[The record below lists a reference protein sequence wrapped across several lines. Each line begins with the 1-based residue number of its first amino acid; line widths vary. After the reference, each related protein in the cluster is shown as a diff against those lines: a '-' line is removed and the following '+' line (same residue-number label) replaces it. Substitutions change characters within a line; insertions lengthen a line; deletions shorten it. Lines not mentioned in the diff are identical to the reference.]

1 MKKTDSMNQ
10 QLTGSR
16 QHIENYQVIIIVVI
30 IREKKGI
37 NKLLIGRLKPAD
49 LPAAGSCPLSPGHD
63 PARF

>member
-30 IREKKGI
+30 IREK
-37 NKLLIGRLKPAD
+37 RV
-49 LPAAGSCPLSPGHD
+49 STSS
-63 PARF
+63 